1 MCLLCDPIC
10 PVEVIG
16 LAAGGGGG
24 SGSLVG
30 LGEDGDRRQE
40 DCGTEADGSK
50 TSSALC
56 ILPSEFL
63 DFHRRKSYDLIVFAQ
78 E

>member
-1 MCLLCDPIC
+1 MLDLCRMCLLCDPIC

-16 LAAGGGGG
+16 LAVAAPAAGAAGW
-24 SGSLVG
+24 SVWARTAI
-30 LGEDGDRRQE
+30 GDRTIAVPGRWRQ
-40 DCGTEADGSK
+40 

-63 DFHRRKSYDLIVFAQ
+63 DFHR
-78 E
+78 